1 VFGDALVRELPSEL
15 RFERRWDRRR
25 PGVDSES
32 AGRLRVSHCGHSH
45 NRLHTDE
52 RAASSSLR
60 ETRRCDKE
68 RVQGRPLD
76 QPTRALTTR
85 ARTARTDRRMRPTT
99 TMTTLLVNNGTRA
112 SPTPTG
118 SPNRTRK
125 RDRRRTPTTLQERAS
140 ALLLCKVERGDANER
155 ASKRASKQGT
165 TATATTAN
173 TQSKETRQRRRRCL
187 CCC

>member
-85 ARTARTDRRMRPTT
+85 ARTARTDATNDDDDDAAGEQR
-99 TMTTLLVNNGTRA
+99 NTRA

-125 RDRRRTPTTLQERAS
+125 RDRRRAQSNTNDTTRTRERT
-140 ALLLCKVERGDANER
+140 LVV
-155 ASKRASKQGT
+155 
-165 TATATTAN
+165 
-173 TQSKETRQRRRRCL
+173 
-187 CCC
+187 